1 MKRTSL
7 PLQRREFITLLGGAA
22 ASWPLAARAQ
32 QPAMPVIGFLSG
44 ALSGPYASFAAAYH
58 RGLKETGYIEG
69 VNTAIEYRWAEGQVD
84 RLPALAAELVRWQV
98 AVIAATGG
106 ISSALAAKAATTTIP
121 IVFLVA
127 EDPVKVG
134 LVASLGRPGGNA
146 TGVNFLVSELGS
158 KQLGLLHELVPAAV
172 RVGLLVNPRIPQ
184 TELATRDVAA
194 AASAIGLQIDVVEA
208 SDSREIEAAFRTL
221 VRNRADALVVGP
233 DPFFASRRLQ
243 LATLATRHAIPAV
256 YNIREY
262 AEAGGLMSYGT
273 SPSEAYRQVGIYTGK
288 ILKGAKPADL
298 PVVQSSKFELV
309 INLPTA
315 RALGVE
321 VPPTLLARAD
331 EGIE

>member
-7 PLQRREFITLLGGAA
+7 PLQRREFIPLLGGAA
-22 ASWPLAARAQ
+22 TGWPFAARAQ
-32 QPAMPVIGFLSG
+32 QPPMPVIGFLSG
-44 ALSGPYASFAAAYH
+44 ALPGPYAPFAAAYH
-58 RGLKETGYIEG
+58 RGLKETGYVEG
-69 VNTAIEYRWAEGQVD
+69 VNTAIEYRWAEGEVD
-84 RLPALAAELVRWQV
+84 RLPALAADLVRRQV

-331 EGIE
+331 EVIE